1 MYTIQDLFDL
11 SHTRAAA
18 YLAGFTYPWE
28 ALAGIGDLI
37 RRLGPTLEPDFAQ
50 RAPEVWVHKTAVVAP
65 TAYLGAPCIIGAGTE
80 VRHGAFIRGSALVG
94 DNCVVG
100 NSVELKNVIL
110 FDGVQTPHYNYVGD
124 SIWARAPSPPT
135 SSLTRRWWWFA
146 AAQSVRRRDARRWAP
161 CWATTWRSAATA
173 C

>member
-37 RRLGPTLEPDFAQ
+37 RQLGPTLEPDFAQ

-65 TAYLGAPCIIGAGTE
+65 
-80 VRHGAFIRGSALVG
+80 
-94 DNCVVG
+94 
-100 NSVELKNVIL
+100 
-110 FDGVQTPHYNYVGD
+110 
-124 SIWARAPSPPT
+124 
-135 SSLTRRWWWFA
+135 
-146 AAQSVRRRDARRWAP
+146 
-161 CWATTWRSAATA
+161 SAAPIVSRKPSTPTTGVGWIA
-173 C
+173 VRPVWL

>member
-37 RRLGPTLEPDFAQ
+37 RQLGPTLEPDFAQ

-65 TAYLGAPCIIGAGTE
+65 TAYLGAPCIIGAGAE
-80 VRHGAFIRGSALVG
+80 G
-94 DNCVVG
+94 
-100 NSVELKNVIL
+100 
-110 FDGVQTPHYNYVGD
+110 
-124 SIWARAPSPPT
+124 
-135 SSLTRRWWWFA
+135 
-146 AAQSVRRRDARRWAP
+146 RRRCGPGTDAPAP
-161 CWATTWRSAATA
+161 PLFSGACRSA
-173 C
+173 CRRCPDRRRP